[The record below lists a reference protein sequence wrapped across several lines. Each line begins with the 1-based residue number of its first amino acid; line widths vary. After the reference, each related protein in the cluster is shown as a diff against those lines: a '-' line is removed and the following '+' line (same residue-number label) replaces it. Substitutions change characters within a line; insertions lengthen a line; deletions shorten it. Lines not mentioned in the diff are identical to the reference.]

1 LGSRLLSPA
10 ASPAEALLAAR
21 VAARLALVAACFS
34 SGDKTSWAAE
44 SFFVEDGVTEN
55 LSSGGLWNH
64 HTGNTT
70 MTLSSP
76 WWKPSTTT
84 AGRVT

>member
-1 LGSRLLSPA
+1 
-10 ASPAEALLAAR
+10 LAAR
-21 VAARLALVAACFS
+21 VAARLALVAAFFS
-34 SGDKTSWAAE
+34 SGDNSAWSAG
-44 SFFVEDGVTEN
+44 SFFAEDGVTEN

-76 WWKPSTTT
+76 
-84 AGRVT
+84 

>member
-1 LGSRLLSPA
+1 M
-10 ASPAEALLAAR
+10 ALLAAR
-21 VAARLALVAACFS
+21 VAARLAFVAACFA
-34 SGDKTSWAAE
+34 SGDKSSWAAG
-44 SFFVEDGVTEN
+44 SFFAEDGVTEN

-76 WWKPSTTT
+76 
-84 AGRVT
+84 

>member
-1 LGSRLLSPA
+1 LA
-10 ASPAEALLAAR
+10 LAA
-21 VAARLALVAACFS
+21 AFLS
-34 SGDKTSWAAE
+34 SGDKTSAG
-44 SFFVEDGVTEN
+44 SFFAEDGVTEN

-76 WWKPSTTT
+76 
-84 AGRVT
+84 